1 MSLLN
6 NGLDMSGGL
15 KRADYWLGTAISIL
29 VLTGIY
35 CLARNKILKKEKE
48 SDNVEKINYRDD
60 Q

>member
-29 VLTGIY
+29 VLAGIY
-35 CLARNKILKKEKE
+35 CLARNKVIKKDNG
-48 SDNVEKINYRDD
+48 SDNVEKD
-60 Q
+60 